1 MKNEEIYTAWT
12 EFINDDKYKEYF
24 LSNEEQWY
32 YKLGK
37 VKEFMNTNN
46 TRPNKRS
53 KNKDTKIMG
62 YWIGTQTQN
71 YKAKKKI
78 MLNEEIYN
86 AWTKFINDDND
97 DHSRYIKVLAPKF
110 KVTYETQD
118 TRAVR
123 FMPRFENVQAKTIL
137 GIKFSATFIDSF
149 GDTVFEFSG
158 LHEDKLHYKE
168 YTTTQLSFSF
178 LEMHDRAN
186 EPFEILYPLAAL
198 DNSNI
203 LISVKAISFMDGDII
218 EF

>member
-1 MKNEEIYTAWT
+1 MKNFRQKINTKFFPAVPLMLLVANYASATPGVAEIVELTDGRLLQL
-12 EFINDDKYKEYF
+12 N
-24 LSNEEQWY
+24 
-32 YKLGK
+32 
-37 VKEFMNTNN
+37 
-46 TRPNKRS
+46 
-53 KNKDTKIMG
+53 
-62 YWIGTQTQN
+62 QN
-71 YKAKKKI
+71 GSY
-78 MLNEEIYN
+78 
-86 AWTKFINDDND
+86 KFINDDND

-137 GIKFSATFIDSF
+137 GITFSATFIDSF